1 MRDTIVPLA
10 IPQDAFPIFGCA
22 LPYFRP
28 QAQLQEGEQ
37 RRMYRYGCAV
47 ASVAAMQVELMLEH
61 ARFEFLANQRGG
73 LHLFEGPGGLY
84 FEAHLPET
92 AFARAIYQAVQRGQ
106 ISNVCTVG
114 STSQTYERDGVKIC
128 NAYDLLVIGLLLPDS
143 KPHNPHAFVT
153 ADRALF
159 EQRKAML
166 DRGVGDWMGKKL
178 AALEANGGSALDVH
192 AAS

>member
-1 MRDTIVPLA
+1 MRDAITALA
-10 IPQDAFPIFGCA
+10 IKQDAYQIFGCA

-28 QAQLQEGEQ
+28 QTPLQEGEKP
-37 RRMYRYGCAV
+37 RMYRYACAV
-47 ASVAAMQVELMLEH
+47 SSVTDMRVELTLEH

-84 FEAHLPET
+84 FEARLPET

-106 ISNVCTVG
+106 ITNVCAMGTTHQ
-114 STSQTYERDGVKIC
+114 SYERDGQTVI
-128 NAYDLLVIGLLLPDS
+128 NAYDLLLIGLLLPDS
-143 KPHNPHAFVT
+143 KAHNKHAFVT

-166 DRGVGDWMGKKL
+166 DRGVRDWMGKKL
-178 AALEANGGSALDVH
+178 EALAVEA
-192 AAS
+192 